1 MVFRETETTQRDGV
15 EPSGNRRD
23 NIDGRLQE
31 RLGGQLSGRKDGG
44 SVAEGRRRTH
54 QCIGTEGSPPCYSG
68 ICQGHHESTPYSG
81 AYGQLHGGI
90 IHKQARG
97 DTFTNSGFSGVR
109 YMELFYLSENMDY
122 SETRSRSDKHRSR
135 FRIEELQRSNG
146 MDSQQDGI
154 PENNQ
159 EVLYARSGPVCLST
173 QQPVTTL
180 CGEIPRPG
188 VNSDRCF
195 SSAMGTVEGVHTCS
209 NSAPASDSAET
220 TTGSSNGTCDSPNLA
235 RAAVVSS
242 LPRVTSGLSGSV
254 TDSARNNLLTVRSAS
269 STSNVENPPT
279 SCMAAVRSRLQ
290 TTGLSPE
297 VCRILLASWR
307 TSTQKRYEGPWQ
319 QWAGW
324 CMQRN
329 KCPFSAPVADV
340 LDFLSEQFFTTAISL
355 TEQSAYT
362 KHVSRRCMIQSTAC
376 SLVAYPWYDGS

>member
-1 MVFRETETTQRDGV
+1 MAGE
-15 EPSGNRRD
+15 
-23 NIDGRLQE
+23 
-31 RLGGQLSGRKDGG
+31 
-44 SVAEGRRRTH
+44 RRRAH
-54 QCIGTEGSPPCYSG
+54 QCIGTQGSLPCYSG
-68 ICQGHHESTPYSG
+68 ICQGDHESTPYSG

-97 DTFTNSGFSGVR
+97 DTFTDSGISGVR
-109 YMELFYLSENMDY
+109 DMELLHLSENMDY
-122 SETRSRSDKHRSR
+122 SETCSRSDKHRSR

-146 MDSQQDGI
+146 MGSQLDGI

-159 EVLYARSGPVCLST
+159 EVLYARSGSLCPSA
-173 QQPVTTL
+173 QQSVTTL
-180 CGEIPRPG
+180 CGEIPKPG

-195 SSAMGTVEGVHTCS
+195 SSALETVEGVHTWF

-242 LPRVTSGLSGSV
+242 PPRVTSGLSGSV
-254 TDSARNNLLTVRSAS
+254 TDSARNNLLTVRTANN
-269 STSNVENPPT
+269 TSIVENPPT

-290 TTGLSPE
+290 TTGLLPE
-297 VCRILLASWR
+297 VCKILLVSWR

-340 LDFLSEQFFTTAISL
+340 LDFLSEQLNDCILAYRTIGVYKACISQMHDPVGL
-355 TEQSAYT
+355 QLGSLPL
-362 KHVSRRCMIQSTAC
+362 VSRFMKGIFQLRPATPRVCTT
-376 SLVAYPWYDGS
+376 